1 MNSIELEI
9 NVGEENLP
17 PVKLGTLSY
26 DLDDR
31 VKVARLLTDA
41 GYSVRNESAANL
53 ERFEQR
59 VTDDDWDLI
68 FIDARNPIELIAKIV
83 ELAHVHSPSVP
94 VFGITATGQ
103 KNQSELMDLGII
115 DLFSA
120 HGMQHVVSSMTREI
134 AANADRKLAFEA
146 SRLQSAVN
154 FTEDER
160 TVLSEIGQLV
170 SSSLYIGQ
178 IYSQLIEQ
186 VKRLIPLDTAA
197 IAVADIGADSVTLE
211 YVAGKPIGGFEQD
224 HVLQMSGFT
233 PASQLAVSCWY
244 STRDCWKKCALS
256 FRG

>member
-103 KNQSELMDLGII
+103 KKPVRINGSRNYRSVLG
-115 DLFSA
+115 A
-120 HGMQHVVSSMTREI
+120 RY
-134 AANADRKLAFEA
+134 AA
-146 SRLQSAVN
+146 
-154 FTEDER
+154 
-160 TVLSEIGQLV
+160 
-170 SSSLYIGQ
+170 
-178 IYSQLIEQ
+178 
-186 VKRLIPLDTAA
+186 
-197 IAVADIGADSVTLE
+197 
-211 YVAGKPIGGFEQD
+211 
-224 HVLQMSGFT
+224 
-233 PASQLAVSCWY
+233 
-244 STRDCWKKCALS
+244 
-256 FRG
+256 RG

>member
-1 MNSIELEI
+1 M
-9 NVGEENLP
+9 
-17 PVKLGTLSY
+17 LSY

-154 FTEDER
+154 LAEDER
-160 TVLSEIGQLV
+160 TVLFGNRPTGIFITRHRPDLQPVG
-170 SSSLYIGQ
+170 
-178 IYSQLIEQ
+178 
-186 VKRLIPLDTAA
+186 RT
-197 IAVADIGADSVTLE
+197 
-211 YVAGKPIGGFEQD
+211 GK
-224 HVLQMSGFT
+224 T
-233 PASQLAVSCWY
+233 PYPARYCCHCSC
-244 STRDCWKKCALS
+244 RHRRRFGHA
-256 FRG
+256 